1 MKNNEIAEVLRRIGT
16 LLEIKGE
23 LVFKIRAYFKAADS
37 IASLGEDIEQL
48 TNEKRLTE
56 IPGVGKAMEAKIDQ
70 YLKTGKMQ
78 AYDKL
83 TKEIPESILD
93 VIAIPS
99 VGPKKAKLFF
109 DELKVRSL
117 SDLKKAAVSGKLLKL
132 EGIQEKTVENILKG
146 IGIVESSL
154 ERMNLGTATRI
165 SNEIIKVLK
174 KIPEVK
180 QIETAGSLR
189 RGRETIGDIDILVD
203 SHKPKKVM
211 DVFTALPQVES
222 ITASGITKSSVRVE
236 GGYQVDLRVVKS
248 EQFGAALVYFTG
260 SKNFNVKLRQ
270 LAQKKKMKVNE
281 YGIFKVT
288 NSKEKCVASKS
299 ELECFKALGLP
310 FVPPEL
316 RDDIGGESIFK
327 RGKIPDLIE
336 QKDILG
342 EVHVHSTYSD
352 GKNTI
357 KEMAAAAQKRGY
369 QYLAISDHSQRLRIA
384 RGVSLAD
391 LKRKIKEIDA
401 LNRKIKGFR
410 VLCGAEVEVDMDGN
424 LDYNDTVL
432 GGLDVVIA
440 AIHTG
445 FDQDS
450 NKQTNRLLKVCRN
463 KHVNIIAHP
472 FGVHIGK
479 REAYEIDFKT
489 VCQAAVDHN
498 VFMEINAF
506 PIRLDL
512 NSQNTC
518 FAKEV
523 GVKFVINT
531 DSHRIEHL
539 DHMQFGV
546 KVARRAW
553 LTKNDVLNTKNV
565 EDFLKA
571 IKK

>member
-56 IPGVGKAMEAKIDQ
+56 IPGVGKALEAKIDQ

-78 AYDKL
+78 AYEKL

-154 ERMNLGTATRI
+154 ERMNLGMATRI

-299 ELECFKALGLP
+299 
-310 FVPPEL
+310 
-316 RDDIGGESIFK
+316 
-327 RGKIPDLIE
+327 
-336 QKDILG
+336 
-342 EVHVHSTYSD
+342 
-352 GKNTI
+352 
-357 KEMAAAAQKRGY
+357 
-369 QYLAISDHSQRLRIA
+369 
-384 RGVSLAD
+384 
-391 LKRKIKEIDA
+391 
-401 LNRKIKGFR
+401 
-410 VLCGAEVEVDMDGN
+410 
-424 LDYNDTVL
+424 VL
-432 GGLDVVIA
+432 GPHA
-440 AIHTG
+440 
-445 FDQDS
+445 
-450 NKQTNRLLKVCRN
+450 
-463 KHVNIIAHP
+463 P
-472 FGVHIGK
+472 
-479 REAYEIDFKT
+479 
-489 VCQAAVDHN
+489 
-498 VFMEINAF
+498 
-506 PIRLDL
+506 
-512 NSQNTC
+512 
-518 FAKEV
+518 
-523 GVKFVINT
+523 
-531 DSHRIEHL
+531 
-539 DHMQFGV
+539 
-546 KVARRAW
+546 
-553 LTKNDVLNTKNV
+553 
-565 EDFLKA
+565 
-571 IKK
+571 